1 MPEYS
6 NNLGYILMLVKPG
19 TVFISF
25 IYILLFL
32 PIKKSTFDKP
42 KPSTSLK
49 AFMDRVWISLVA
61 SE

>member
-1 MPEYS
+1 
-6 NNLGYILMLVKPG
+6 MLVKPG